1 MSTVT
6 QTAAETRTSVI
17 VDGVTRS
24 FGGRRILDGVS
35 FTVEQGEFV
44 ALLGRSGGGKS
55 TILRIL
61 AGLETADSGTVLT
74 RPNRTIVFQEP
85 RLVRGRKVWDN
96 ITVGIPGGRRE
107 RRRQASAILSEV
119 GLEGFGD
126 AWPTS
131 LSGGEAQRV
140 ALARALIRSPELLL
154 LDEPFG
160 ALDALTR
167 LKIQSLVAALH
178 GRHNPSVLLVTHDV
192 DEAILLAD
200 RILVLRDG
208 GIGAEYRVPFG
219 RRRSRSL
226 PGFSEL
232 RGSLLGELGVSEE
245 IGVDAGDGR

>member
-1 MSTVT
+1 V
-6 QTAAETRTSVI
+6 
-17 VDGVTRS
+17 VDGLTKS
-24 FGGRRILDGVS
+24 FAGRRVLDSVD
-35 FTVEQGEFV
+35 FTVDQGEFV

-55 TILRIL
+55 TILKIL
-61 AGLETADSGTVLT
+61 AGLESTDAGTVLT

-85 RLVRGRKVWDN
+85 RLVNGRKVWDN
-96 ITVGIPGGRRE
+96 ITVGVPGGRA
-107 RRRQASAILSEV
+107 RRRALAAEVLVEV

-167 LKIQSLVAALH
+167 LKIQSLVANLH
-178 GRHNPSVLLVTHDV
+178 ERHNPSVVLVTHDV

-200 RILVLRDG
+200 RILVLQDG
-208 GIGAEYRVPFG
+208 VIGAEYGVPFG
-219 RRRSRSL
+219 RRRSR
-226 PGFSEL
+226 
-232 RGSLLGELGVSEE
+232 
-245 IGVDAGDGR
+245 

>member
-1 MSTVT
+1 MTAAQVQT
-6 QTAAETRTSVI
+6 QTSVV
-17 VDGVTRS
+17 VDGLTKS
-24 FGGRRILDGVS
+24 FAGRRVLDSVD
-35 FTVEQGEFV
+35 FTVDQGEFV

-55 TILRIL
+55 TILKIL
-61 AGLETADSGTVLT
+61 AGLESTDAGTVLT

-85 RLVRGRKVWDN
+85 RLVNGRKVWDN
-96 ITVGIPGGRRE
+96 ITVGVPGGRA
-107 RRRQASAILSEV
+107 RRRALAAEVLVEV

-167 LKIQSLVAALH
+167 LKIQSLVANLH
-178 GRHNPSVLLVTHDV
+178 ERHNPSVVLVTHDV

-200 RILVLRDG
+200 RILVLQDG
-208 GIGAEYRVPFG
+208 VIGAEYGVPFG

-226 PGFSEL
+226 PGFSDL
-232 RGSLLGELGVSEE
+232 RAKLLADLGVSEE
-245 IGVDAGDGR
+245 VG

>member
-1 MSTVT
+1 MTAAQVQT
-6 QTAAETRTSVI
+6 QTSVV
-17 VDGVTRS
+17 VDGLTKS
-24 FGGRRILDGVS
+24 FAGRRVLDSVD
-35 FTVEQGEFV
+35 FTVDQGEFV

-55 TILRIL
+55 TILKIL
-61 AGLETADSGTVLT
+61 AGLESTDAGTVLT

-85 RLVRGRKVWDN
+85 RLVNGRKVWDN
-96 ITVGIPGGRRE
+96 ITVGVPGGRA
-107 RRRQASAILSEV
+107 RRRALAAEVLVEV

-167 LKIQSLVAALH
+167 LKIQSLVANLH
-178 GRHNPSVLLVTHDV
+178 ERHNPSVVLVTHDV

-200 RILVLRDG
+200 RILVLQEG
-208 GIGAEYRVPFG
+208 AIGAEYEVPFG
-219 RRRSRSL
+219 RRRFRSL
-226 PGFSEL
+226 PGFSDL
-232 RGSLLGELGVSEE
+232 RGKLLADLGVSEE
-245 IGVDAGDGR
+245 VG

>member
-1 MSTVT
+1 MTAAQVQT
-6 QTAAETRTSVI
+6 QTSVV
-17 VDGVTRS
+17 VDGLTKS
-24 FGGRRILDGVS
+24 FAGRRVLDSVD
-35 FTVEQGEFV
+35 FTVDQGEFV

-55 TILRIL
+55 TILKIL
-61 AGLETADSGTVLT
+61 AGLESTDAGTVLT

-85 RLVRGRKVWDN
+85 RLVNGRKVWDN
-96 ITVGIPGGRRE
+96 ITVGVPGGRA
-107 RRRQASAILSEV
+107 RRCALAAEVLAEV

-167 LKIQSLVAALH
+167 LKIQSLVANLH
-178 GRHNPSVLLVTHDV
+178 ERHNPSVVLVTHDV

-200 RILVLRDG
+200 RILVLQEG
-208 GIGAEYRVPFG
+208 AIGAEYEVPFG

-226 PGFSEL
+226 PGFSDL
-232 RGSLLGELGVSEE
+232 RGKLLADLGVSEE
-245 IGVDAGDGR
+245 VG